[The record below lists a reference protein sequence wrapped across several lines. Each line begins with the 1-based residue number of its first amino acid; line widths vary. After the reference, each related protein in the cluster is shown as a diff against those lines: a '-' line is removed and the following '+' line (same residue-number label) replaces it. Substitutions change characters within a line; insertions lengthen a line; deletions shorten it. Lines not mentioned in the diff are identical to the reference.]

1 MEEIHRDKETK
12 LESYNPE
19 IDHIM
24 KCGHLSIYNC
34 YIDSDKC
41 ALCDKIKIDTMDE
54 RLTTVEAHKTMN
66 FLDVNKHKKRPAM
79 LT

>member
-41 ALCDKIKIDTMDE
+41 ALCDKIKIDTMY
-54 RLTTVEAHKTMN
+54 
-66 FLDVNKHKKRPAM
+66 
-79 LT
+79 